1 MWRDQTVLFLS
12 HGIGLGRLPGL
23 LSLQRYFKENPNIN
37 YTAKMSAAGID
48 PRATS
53 CPQQGLGSA
62 LCPSPTGS
70 AEGHLRKSLDSFL
83 VTKRLTDE
91 SCKSCI
97 RKTKWNLV
105 QLPLHFF
112 AGTENMIRVPKI
124 FFQDWYFENNTEP
137 IPSCGAESQ
146 VSSALISKFS
156 VVYLLNCT
164 WDQNL
169 RILNISTPLCSGSK
183 CVFIKFLW
191 PGYPFLQNKGDISCL
206 KYLTTK
212 TSTIFSMSKSYKILW
227 IPVVNILGTKRN
239 PRHAWDDSASVQV
252 FLLERGNL
260 YLIKHSPTSLPEGNN
275 YTHLGSLPLQV
286 WPHFS
291 TLQGEETRW
300 PILVVNWLLHASRQL
315 QALPAGY
322 FSWGYGS

>member
-1 MWRDQTVLFLS
+1 MLTEVN
-12 HGIGLGRLPGL
+12 
-23 LSLQRYFKENPNIN
+23 SLQNSITGDVVDHQSFTECHTGGYKSYKP
-37 YTAKMSAAGID
+37 D
-48 PRATS
+48 P
-53 CPQQGLGSA
+53 CPVE
-62 LCPSPTGS
+62 CPS
-70 AEGHLRKSLDSFL
+70 E
-83 VTKRLTDE
+83 
-91 SCKSCI
+91 
-97 RKTKWNLV
+97 
-105 QLPLHFF
+105 
-112 AGTENMIRVPKI
+112 TENVIRVPKI
-124 FFQDWYFENNTEP
+124 FFQDWYFENNTKL
-137 IPSCGAESQ
+137 IPSRGAESQ
-146 VSSALISKFS
+146 VSSTLISKFS

-212 TSTIFSMSKSYKILW
+212 TSRIFSVSKSYKILW
-227 IPVVNILGTKRN
+227 IPVVNALGTKRN

-252 FLLERGNL
+252 FLLERGI
-260 YLIKHSPTSLPEGNN
+260 YLIKHSPTSLPKGNN
-275 YTHLGSLPLQV
+275 YTHLGSLPLQA
-286 WPHFS
+286 WAHFS